1 MYRLAREILTA
12 EGYEHYEISNY
23 ARSGYQCRHNR
34 VYWENRPYYG
44 FGMGAASY
52 VEGRRLTRPRK
63 TQEYYQWVRSISSV
77 TDEST
82 SKLEGETQPD
92 IQPAIEQNFQVSEND
107 VLLETLM
114 LGLRL
119 TEGVSLSALIS
130 KFSQQTVDRIWRC
143 LQPYWRLRW
152 VEILTEDGVIAAL
165 DESAKLPLSGNLRL
179 SDPEGFLF
187 SNTILADLFSKLGE
201 DN

>member
-1 MYRLAREILTA
+1 
-12 EGYEHYEISNY
+12 
-23 ARSGYQCRHNR
+23 
-34 VYWENRPYYG
+34 
-44 FGMGAASY
+44 MGAASY
-52 VEGRRLTRPRK
+52 VQGRRLTRPRK

-77 TDEST
+77 TSEAN
-82 SKLEGETQPD
+82 SKLAGETQPD
-92 IQPAIEQNFQVSEND
+92 IQPVIEQNFQVSEND

-119 TEGVSLSALIS
+119 TEGVSLSALTA
-130 KFSQQTVDRIWRC
+130 KFTQQTVDKIWCC

-152 VEILTEDGVIAAL
+152 VEIMTEDGVIAAL
-165 DESAKLPLSGNLRL
+165 DEGAQLPLSGNLRL